1 MMMIL
6 VECATPMTSHCHPYA
21 LAWAQFHF
29 WFRHSTIASLCTRL
43 LLLATVQRPCTTASG
58 LRPLSYVIPTAFGC
72 DFVMRFRHFGD
83 CLVLCVAMSHFSHL
97 HYRIWGLHWPNVVSP
112 HARAPGWQC
121 DVMVVAHS
129 MSIIIT
135 WCKFAFWGGGCVSGV
150 SLVVALLNYLALL
163 LSGLCFQCGAKST
176 SYP

>member
-1 MMMIL
+1 MMIL
-6 VECATPMTSHCHPYA
+6 VECATPMTSYCHPYA

-29 WFRHSTIASLCTRL
+29 WVRHCTIASLYTRP
-43 LLLATVQRPCTTASG
+43 LLLATVQRACTTASG
-58 LRPLSYVIPTAFGC
+58 LRPQSYVIPTAFGC
-72 DFVMRFRHFGD
+72 DCVMRFRHFD
-83 CLVLCVAMSHFSHL
+83 DCVATCPVGLHFSHL
-97 HYRIWGLHWPNVVSP
+97 HYRIWGLGGSNVVRP
-112 HARAPGWQC
+112 HARALGWQY
-121 DVMVVAHS
+121 DVTLVAHS
-129 MSIIIT
+129 TSIIIT